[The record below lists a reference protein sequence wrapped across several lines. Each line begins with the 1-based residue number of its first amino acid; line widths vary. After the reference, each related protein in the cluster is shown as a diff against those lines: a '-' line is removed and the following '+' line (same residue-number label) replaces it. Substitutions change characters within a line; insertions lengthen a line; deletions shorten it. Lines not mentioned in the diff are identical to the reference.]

1 MFPLISHPQSWTL
14 FLDRDGVINKK
25 LPDNYVKSWEEFEF
39 LPHVKESLALM
50 RTFFGR
56 VIIISNQQGIGKG
69 IMDEADLNDIHR
81 KMCDEIALY
90 GGFIDR
96 IYFCPDL
103 AERNSQNRKPAKGM
117 ALQAKKDFP
126 DIEFHHAV
134 MVGDALSDME
144 FAAKLG
150 MVAVYIGDDKQII
163 QNNKHKI
170 DYVFNNLKEFS
181 DFIYENN
188 HK

>member
-1 MFPLISHPQSWTL
+1 MFPQLSDFSSWTL

-25 LPDNYVKSWEEFEF
+25 LPDDYVKSWKEFEF

-50 RTFFGR
+50 RMFFAR

-103 AERNSQNRKPAKGM
+103 AERNSQNRKPATGM
-117 ALQAKKDFP
+117 ALQAKNDFP

-170 DYVFNNLKEFS
+170 DYVFNNLKELA
-181 DFIYENN
+181 DFLYEKN